1 MVKALGGV
9 FLYSENPK
17 VLADWYAEHLG
28 LDYEYTENHEAYYVT
43 FPYMEA
49 DTGTE
54 RYTIF
59 SILYNKNRPFVD
71 GKFFTVNLR
80 VENLRGIID
89 RLQEHNIEVRGPE
102 FHEEG
107 SFAWTNDVEGNY
119 IELWEDKS
127 K

>member
-17 VLADWYAEHLG
+17 VLAEWYSKHLG
-28 LDYEYTENHEAYYVT
+28 LNYEYTENYEAYYVT
-43 FPYMEA
+43 FPYKESEK
-49 DTGTE
+49 DVE

-59 SILYNKNRPFVD
+59 SILYNKHRPFVD
-71 GKFFTVNLR
+71 GKFFTINLR
-80 VENLRGIID
+80 VENLKGII
-89 RLQEHNIEVRGPE
+89 EHLTQNNIEVRGPE

-119 IELWEDKS
+119 IELWEDKA
-127 K
+127 

>member
-28 LDYEYTENHEAYYVT
+28 LNYEYTQKHEAYYVT
-43 FPYMEA
+43 FPYKESEKGV
-49 DTGTE
+49 D

-59 SILYNKNRPFVD
+59 SILYNKHRPFVD
-71 GKFFTVNLR
+71 GKFFTVSLR
-80 VENLRGIID
+80 VENLKGII
-89 RLQEHNIEVRGPE
+89 EHLTENNIEVRGPE

-107 SFAWTNDVEGNY
+107 GFAWTNDVEGNY
-119 IELWEDKS
+119 IELWEETA
-127 K
+127 